1 MKLIES
7 IIIEGRQAGEFERK
21 TPLDE
26 VTCAVYMVM
35 CPSLT
40 PFSCSTTSK
49 WPPRRRCYSL
59 H

>member
-26 VTCAVYMVM
+26 VTCRIHGDV
-35 CPSLT
+35 P
-40 PFSCSTTSK
+40 
-49 WPPRRRCYSL
+49 L